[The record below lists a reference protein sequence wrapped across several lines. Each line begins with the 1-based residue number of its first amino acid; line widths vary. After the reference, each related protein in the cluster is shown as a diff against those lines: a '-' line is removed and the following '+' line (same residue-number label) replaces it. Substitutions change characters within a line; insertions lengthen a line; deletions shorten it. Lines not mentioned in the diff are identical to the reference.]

1 MSRRRKV
8 AKAEEGMNLEKIV
21 QAIQLIEDDRN
32 ISKEIIFEA
41 LQESLIKGYRR
52 EIDVPDAQVTV
63 ELDSNGNIRL
73 YHEFTVVEEVEDDAL
88 EVGLNE
94 IENNVDNLVVG
105 DILRIEKSVMQLGRA
120 AVTLAKNVI
129 MQKIREAEKAGV
141 YNEYYR
147 QLDDMVIAKVESVED
162 KFIVL
167 DLGKALAI
175 MPRSAQMRNEHYT
188 EGQTIK
194 VVITEVNKE
203 SKGAQILVSRA
214 SDMMVRRLF
223 EREVPEFSSNLV
235 EIKAMAREAGDRTK
249 VAVFSNDPNID
260 PIGAFVGHQGSRIQA
275 VRNELSGENIDVF
288 EWSSN
293 MIELVQNALSPAEV
307 VAVIEN
313 PNGHGLMVIVD
324 KSELSLAI
332 GKGGKNARL
341 AVRLTKEAIDIKS
354 VDEAVEKGID
364 YISLQAAYEAKL
376 RAQEIERLAKKE
388 VVEEIVE
395 DVAEEVVEDIVD
407 EVVTEVAET
416 VEDTVEEVIEEDVE
430 VTKEVVEP
438 IEKVVEVPKRKRPLL
453 KPRTEE
459 YVSKFEEIADASRKQ
474 EEDTR
479 RRRYNRRKDEI
490 EIVSTSEMLKEMDY
504 EILPEYSDDEL
515 EEIKAQTQ
523 ANEEEWYDDDIDFDL
538 YDDYYDEE

>member
-8 AKAEEGMNLEKIV
+8 AKAQEGMNLEKIV
-21 QAIQLIEDDRN
+21 QAIQLIENDRN

-52 EIDVPDAQVTV
+52 EIDVPDAQVAV
-63 ELDSNGNIRL
+63 ELDSNGDIRL
-73 YHEFTVVEEVEDDAL
+73 YHEFMVVDEVEDDAL
-88 EVGLNE
+88 EVGLDE
-94 IENNVDNLVVG
+94 IENNVNNLVVG
-105 DILRIEKSVMQLGRA
+105 DVLRVEKSVTQLGRA

-129 MQKIREAEKAGV
+129 MQKIREAEKSGI

-147 QLDDMVIAKVESVED
+147 QLDDMVIAKVESVEE

-175 MPRSAQMRNEHYT
+175 MPRSAQMRNESYK

-288 EWSSN
+288 EWSNN
-293 MIELVQNALSPAEV
+293 MVELVQNALAPAEV

-364 YISLQAAYEAKL
+364 YVSLQAAYEAKL
-376 RAQEIERLAKKE
+376 RAQEVERMAKKE
-388 VVEEIVE
+388 VVEKVVDAVADEVIE
-395 DVAEEVVEDIVD
+395 DITDAIEDTTEEVVEA
-407 EVVTEVAET
+407 VVENV
-416 VEDTVEEVIEEDVE
+416 VEDVVEDV
-430 VTKEVVEP
+430 VVEA
-438 IEKVVEVPKRKRPLL
+438 PKRKRPLL

-474 EEDTR
+474 EEDNR
-479 RRRYNRRKDEI
+479 RRRYNRKKEEI
-490 EIVSTSEMLKEMDY
+490 EIVSTSELLKEMDY

-515 EEIKAQTQ
+515 EEINKQTE
-523 ANEEEWYDDDIDFDL
+523 ANEESWYDDDIDFDL